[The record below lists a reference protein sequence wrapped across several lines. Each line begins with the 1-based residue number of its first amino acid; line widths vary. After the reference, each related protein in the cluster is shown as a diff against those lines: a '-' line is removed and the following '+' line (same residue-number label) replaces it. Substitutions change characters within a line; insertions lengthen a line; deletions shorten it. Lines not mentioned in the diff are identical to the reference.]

1 MQYVGHTTSN
11 NTIICHVLFDELMVS
26 SSILFDTK
34 FIEPYSKLTFI
45 FNDIKLYYFFIF
57 VFIADD
63 AGQNFLWFIIGACI
77 GLVIAGI
84 GLGCWW
90 KVETFELCQ
99 KGKK

>member
-1 MQYVGHTTSN
+1 MGDLFVYFATREPDWIVLITLN
-11 NTIICHVLFDELMVS
+11 LITIVCLFFFVC
-26 SSILFDTK
+26 I
-34 FIEPYSKLTFI
+34 FIT
-45 FNDIKLYYFFIF
+45 
-57 VFIADD
+57 DD